1 MKNTVLKLRDKYP
14 VLFPLTIFLGLV
26 LIIVLIQNF
35 QNNKKNLDTGK
46 IAVLKVEGVILSSED
61 LLNKLESFEK
71 NDEILGLILRINS
84 PGGAVAPVQEVF
96 DKLLKIREKKPVYSS
111 VETLAASGGYYLA
124 AASDKIFANKGSIIG
139 SIGVIFQFVRYQEL
153 FKKIGLDPVVIKAGK
168 YKDILS
174 PYREVRPVE
183 REMIQNLVDD
193 AHQQFVADIAS
204 GRGLAQKEILPLADG
219 RIFTAKQSLEYNLID
234 ELGNLDFV
242 VDKLKQ
248 ELELKKVQLIYP
260 KENWRDY
267 LEKLGASFGLS
278 QFKRILLP
286 SGLISIFPQ

>member
-124 AASDKIFANKGSIIG
+124 AASDRIFANKGSIIG